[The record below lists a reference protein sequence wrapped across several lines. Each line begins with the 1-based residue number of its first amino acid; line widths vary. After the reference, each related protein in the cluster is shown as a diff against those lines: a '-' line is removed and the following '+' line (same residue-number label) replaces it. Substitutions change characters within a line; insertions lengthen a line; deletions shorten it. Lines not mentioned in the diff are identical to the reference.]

1 MAEKNQSQGCLG
13 QQPGWARKGLRK
25 LSRALMGSTWLGARV
40 TQSYLFAKTL
50 QMVHLRSMHFII
62 CIFYL

>member
-1 MAEKNQSQGCLG
+1 MAEKNQSQVCLG
-13 QQPGWARKGLRK
+13 QQPGLARKSLRK
-25 LSRALMGSTWLGARV
+25 LSRVLVGSTWLGARV
-40 TQSYLFAKTL
+40 TQNYLFAKTL